1 MSVADHDDNTKTSD
15 NSPLNEQNN
24 KKENKNL
31 KREDLSEK
39 SQTKESQVIQLINK
53 IVLEII
59 EDNQKE
65 LTGNKF
71 PSLPK
76 TVFFMRNLPN
86 IKFLDYLK
94 RVNKYLK
101 PQMSTMI
108 IALIYV
114 DRICSEKT
122 NKIVLIDNNIF
133 KLFLT
138 ATILAIKYNED
149 FYDDNA
155 YFAKVGGI
163 TLNEINILEK
173 EFLDRIN
180 FRLFVSLEIFNKY
193 NNYLNNY

>member
-1 MSVADHDDNTKTSD
+1 MSVAEHDDNTKTSD
-15 NSPLNEQNN
+15 NSPLNELCSNN
-24 KKENKNL
+24 NFKNL
-31 KREDLSEK
+31 KKDDLLEK
-39 SQTKESQVIQLINK
+39 NNAKESEVIKLINN
-53 IVLEII
+53 IIIEII

-65 LTGNKF
+65 LKENKI

-76 TVFFMRNLPN
+76 TVFFMKNLPN

-94 RVNKYLK
+94 RINKYLK
-101 PQMSTMI
+101 PQASSLI

-173 EFLDRIN
+173 EFLDLIN
-180 FRLFVSLEIFNKY
+180 FRLFVSVEIFTKY
-193 NNYLNNY
+193 NNYLINY

>member
-15 NSPLNEQNN
+15 NSPLNDQLSKGEY
-24 KKENKNL
+24 KNL
-31 KREDLSEK
+31 KKEDISEK
-39 SQTKESQVIQLINK
+39 NQAKESEVIQLINN
-53 IVLEII
+53 IILEII

-65 LTGNKF
+65 LKESKVQ
-71 PSLPK
+71 SLPK
-76 TVFFMRNLPN
+76 TVFFMKNLPN
-86 IKFLDYLK
+86 IKFLDYL
-94 RVNKYLK
+94 RRINKYLK
-101 PQMSTMI
+101 PQSSTLI

-122 NKIVLIDNNIF
+122 NKLVLIDNNIF

-163 TLNEINILEK
+163 TLNEMNILEK
-173 EFLDRIN
+173 EFLDLIN
-180 FRLFVSLEIFNKY
+180 FRLFVSVEIFSKY
-193 NNYLNNY
+193 NNYLVNY